1 MRSPLFL
8 DVSVANSVALDG
20 VALRVVTHE
29 RVDVWYPLRRLARV
43 VVTGRVEWE
52 TRALLACLEAGVPVA
67 FRRRDG
73 TLIGHCLSDVSS
85 RVSLE
90 ALLVSAVQLP
100 EGEQIYQRWLVEC
113 WQDWL
118 ARAALVLGDEDGKLA
133 ARDAEARIVL
143 ALPGLLPCEVSLF
156 RRQMQALSASQLT
169 GVLLGFGFSD
179 NVHVPL
185 TPLVHPLRDLGRLLE
200 WDLLL
205 RVVSGARVRLDAERG
220 LRFSLVRFF
229 QQCDPAQEKQ
239 VRAYL
244 NRLWRLLKEDEV
256 D

>member
-8 DVSVANSVALDG
+8 DVSVANTVVLDG
-20 VALRVVTHE
+20 PALRVQTHE

-52 TRALLACLEAGVPVA
+52 TQALLACLEAGVPVA

-90 ALLVSAVQLP
+90 ALLVSAVQVP
-100 EGEQIYQRWLVEC
+100 GGEQIYQRWLVEC

-118 ARAALVLGDEDGKLA
+118 NRAALVLGEDDAGLR
-133 ARDAEARIVL
+133 ARDAEARVL
-143 ALPGLLPCEVSLF
+143 SLVPGYLPCRVGLF
-156 RRQMQALSASQLT
+156 RRQMQALVASQLA

-185 TPLVHPLRDLGRLLE
+185 TPLVHPLRDLGKLLE

-205 RVVSGARVRLDAERG
+205 RVVSGARVNVDNERG
-220 LRFSLVRFF
+220 LRYSLVRFF

>member
-8 DVSVANSVALDG
+8 DVSVANTVALDG
-20 VALRVVTHE
+20 VALRVQTHE

-43 VVTGRVEWE
+43 VVTGRVDWE
-52 TRALLACLEAGVPVA
+52 TQALLACLEAGVPVA

-73 TLIGHCLSDVSS
+73 TLIGHCLSEVSS

-100 EGEQIYQRWLVEC
+100 EGEGVYQRWLVAC
-113 WQDWL
+113 WENWV
-118 ARAALVLGDEDGKLA
+118 ARAVLVLGEEDGSLRARDVEARVLA
-133 ARDAEARIVL
+133 A
-143 ALPGLLPCEVSLF
+143 LPRHLPCAPGLF
-156 RRQMQALSASQLT
+156 RRQMQALVASQVS

-185 TPLVHPLRDLGRLLE
+185 TPLVHPLRDLGKLLE
-200 WDLLL
+200 WELLL
-205 RVVSGARVRLDAERG
+205 RVVSGARVKVDTERG
-220 LRFSLVRFF
+220 LRYSLVRFF
-229 QQCDPAQEKQ
+229 QQCDPAQERQ
-239 VRAYL
+239 ARVYL
-244 NRLWRLLKEDEV
+244 NRLWRLLKEEEV